1 MGAIT
6 GRLAGFAGPVGHA
19 ALPGAVRE
27 RTRTGVADPFRV
39 AGRPHREAPLR
50 PDAAVA
56 LRRFDGGAAPPA
68 RGGGGHRPSRPRAP
82 WRRTG
87 RPGDRRR

>member
-27 RTRTGVADPFRV
+27 RTRTGIADPFRV
-39 AGRPHREAPLR
+39 A
-50 PDAAVA
+50 AAA
-56 LRRFDGGAAPPA
+56 RR
-68 RGGGGHRPSRPRAP
+68 R
-82 WRRTG
+82 RRTG
-87 RPGDRRR
+87 CPGGRRR